1 MGIGLEQSS
10 HVIGQRKHMLR
21 YVPVWLD
28 YICAPE
34 KHQKN
39 FFFSS
44 CIGPPREKRP
54 TRALTR
60 RKTTTHQSKLATWK
74 LFKRTWIL
82 SHCLIIID
90 KSRVRKVCVCACFYS
105 VRRSMYIRR
114 CCSPLNLADQPTSH
128 LARNSLATS
137 GLARLS

>member
-39 FFFSS
+39 FFFFLHRATERKTSDSS
-44 CIGPPREKRP
+44 TNTAE
-54 TRALTR
+54 
-60 RKTTTHQSKLATWK
+60 TTTHQSKLATWK
-74 LFKRTWIL
+74 LFKRTWII

-114 CCSPLNLADQPTSH
+114 FCSPLNLADQPTSH

-137 GLARLS
+137 GLAWLS